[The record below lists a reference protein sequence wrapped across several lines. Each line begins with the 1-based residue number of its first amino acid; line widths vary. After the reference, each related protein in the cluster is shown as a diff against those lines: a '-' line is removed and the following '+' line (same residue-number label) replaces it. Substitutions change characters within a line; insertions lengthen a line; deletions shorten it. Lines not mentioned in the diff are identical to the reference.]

1 MVGGTPACTTVSSP
15 QPTTSNGWSRRAPPR
30 VAAPAAAA
38 ARRAA
43 VCRPRRSLVPRI
55 QPPHLPRRVALGQDA
70 HELEGTDIANDA
82 DMDDI
87 GDELLDQEPVTRD
100 DSADADADLARELEV
115 ARRNSSAPSENTAAQ
130 EALDEALKKCKT
142 AALKK
147 GKKVAKTLTEY
158 HRLRRLRETLRGVV
172 GAEHLNEE
180 LLISMIQPLSLLP
193 GFRGGDPRTF
203 GPKVFRWA
211 GLEVTIVPR
220 PACRVWAPDDE
231 ADRYGETWSERGV
244 FQHMGGSD
252 HASAHLFERE
262 LRQAKRHKAAS
273 RDWHLQ
279 IAYDMSDTH
288 QKLDIRCLSDLPAVN
303 KLVMELG
310 SHFRNGPSQF
320 FEVHEAIRSYVGIE
334 RTPDAV
340 TFDSGSVIHY
350 ERLLQQETMDL
361 KETALRADLSLAMNR
376 MSLGQPNSRWDSVEA
391 RTEAIV
397 ELQRTSEK
405 RRVVMS
411 DEDKSILKLYRVM
424 LTFGVGD
431 YLWRIWHERLVSID
445 AMRTLTAEDEKAR
458 MCERASERA
467 RLPLNSRTSLDRRQK
482 RRRSL
487 NT

>member
-1 MVGGTPACTTVSSP
+1 
-15 QPTTSNGWSRRAPPR
+15 
-30 VAAPAAAA
+30 
-38 ARRAA
+38 
-43 VCRPRRSLVPRI
+43 
-55 QPPHLPRRVALGQDA
+55 
-70 HELEGTDIANDA
+70 
-82 DMDDI
+82 MDDI

>member
-1 MVGGTPACTTVSSP
+1 M
-15 QPTTSNGWSRRAPPR
+15 
-30 VAAPAAAA
+30 
-38 ARRAA
+38 
-43 VCRPRRSLVPRI
+43 
-55 QPPHLPRRVALGQDA
+55 
-70 HELEGTDIANDA
+70 
-82 DMDDI
+82 
-87 GDELLDQEPVTRD
+87 
-100 DSADADADLARELEV
+100 
-115 ARRNSSAPSENTAAQ
+115 
-130 EALDEALKKCKT
+130 
-142 AALKK
+142 AALEK
-147 GKKVAKTLTEY
+147 GKKVARTLTEY
-158 HRLRRLRETLRGVV
+158 HRLRRLRETLRGVS
-172 GAEHLNEE
+172 GAEHLNDE
-180 LLISMIQPLSLLP
+180 LLASMIQPLSVLP
-193 GFRGGDPRTF
+193 GFRGDPRTF

-220 PACRVWAPDDE
+220 PACRVWSPDDE
-231 ADRYGETWSERGV
+231 ADRYGETWSGRGV
-244 FQHMGGSD
+244 FHRMRGSD
-252 HASAHLFERE
+252 AAGAHLFERE
-262 LRQAKRHKAAS
+262 LRQAKRHKVAS

-279 IAYDMSDTH
+279 IAYDMSETH
-288 QKLDIRCLSDLPAVN
+288 QNLDIRCLSDLPAVN

-310 SHFRNGPSQF
+310 SHLRNGPSQF

-361 KETALRADLSLAMNR
+361 KETALRADLSLATNR
-376 MSLGQPNSRWDSVEA
+376 MSIGQPNSRWDSVEA

-397 ELQRTSEK
+397 ELQRASEK

-431 YLWRIWHERLVSID
+431 YYWRIWQEELESID
-445 AMRTLTAEDEKAR
+445 AMPTLTAEDEKAR
-458 MCERASERA
+458 VCERARA